1 MKKKTYIKLVFWHL
15 LNEIVWNEQ
24 KRKKNN
30 AITPQLFSITALIF
44 VKWCCQ
50 VETERCTWIR
60 FPICSFVNTDHAQKN
75 NNHTKLAI
83 CRWLCALRTQ
93 FISHTC
99 ILIMV
104 YICFYASVLVP
115 NWRSFNVI
123 FDRILGCHFQLWL
136 LATRVT
142 TQIELIA
149 WCYDMLKTTKFGEVL
164 GSNVNSL
171 EVKCITRK
179 TIFLDFFYRE

>member
-1 MKKKTYIKLVFWHL
+1 MFSDICSMKSSEMNRNKT
-15 LNEIVWNEQ
+15 
-24 KRKKNN
+24 KNN
-30 AITPQLFSITALIF
+30 AITPQLLSITALIF
-44 VKWCCQ
+44 VKRCCQ

-60 FPICSFVNTDHAQKN
+60 FPICSFVKYRSCPKK

-99 ILIMV
+99 TLIMV

-149 WCYDMLKTTKFGEVL
+149 WCYDMLKTTKFGEAV

>member
-1 MKKKTYIKLVFWHL
+1 MRLHRRFFQSRRWFLWNDVVKWKRNGAHESVSPFVHL
-15 LNEIVWNEQ
+15 L
-24 KRKKNN
+24 
-30 AITPQLFSITALIF
+30 
-44 VKWCCQ
+44 
-50 VETERCTWIR
+50 
-60 FPICSFVNTDHAQKN
+60 NTDHAQKK

-99 ILIMV
+99 TLIMV

-149 WCYDMLKTTKFGEVL
+149 WCFDMLKTTKFGEAL
-164 GSNVNSL
+164 GTNVISL

-179 TIFLDFFYRE
+179 TIFLDLFTANNAPI